1 MMDEGGRMKA
11 LIETVTGIC
20 LHPSSFIVLETR
32 GHSSF
37 LSTWRSAPRMT
48 DETILTKPL
57 LIEWAKELSA
67 QVTNIITADAFD
79 SIGFASWQDSLEQ
92 FQTAVKDSHRS
103 NENGPLKPS
112 TLEGRLKSLWAR
124 AIQLKADDTLES
136 SAVEAFEKELVRFE
150 MSVKDKLTANEIAML
165 EALWELS

>member
-1 MMDEGGRMKA
+1 
-11 LIETVTGIC
+11 
-20 LHPSSFIVLETR
+20 
-32 GHSSF
+32 
-37 LSTWRSAPRMT
+37 MT

-67 QVTNIITADAFD
+67 HVTNIITADTFD
-79 SIGFASWQDSLEQ
+79 PIGFTAWQDSLQQ
-92 FQTAVKDSHRS
+92 FQIAVKDSQRS
-103 NENGPLKPS
+103 NEIGTLEAP
-112 TLEGRLKSLWAR
+112 TLEGRLKGLWAR
-124 AIQLKADDTLES
+124 AIQLKEDDSLEP

>member
-1 MMDEGGRMKA
+1 
-11 LIETVTGIC
+11 
-20 LHPSSFIVLETR
+20 
-32 GHSSF
+32 
-37 LSTWRSAPRMT
+37 MT

-57 LIEWAKELSA
+57 LIEWARELSA
-67 QVTNIITADAFD
+67 QVTNIITAATFD
-79 SIGFASWQDSLEQ
+79 PIGFASWQDSLEQ
-92 FQTAVKDSHRS
+92 FQTAVKDSHRPH
-103 NENGPLKPS
+103 EIGPREAP

-124 AIQLKADDTLES
+124 AIQLRDDDTLEP